1 MLSDEQNDIV
11 QGEIEKALNN
21 VDMVMGIPEDKKGFF
36 APDTSAWWAAGF
48 QKGVEFA
55 LANYNLLNPKKK
67 KEENSL
73 PTPLFEQVSP
83 FPLRQPEFVSFHGC
97 VVCVK
102 CNRHCAICFSCS

>member
-55 LANYNLLNPKKK
+55 LENYSLLNPKKK
-67 KEENSL
+67 KKEIAI
-73 PTPLFEQVSP
+73 PTPLFETFAPPALRRREGVSN
-83 FPLRQPEFVSFHGC
+83 HTC
-97 VVCVK
+97 VTCK
-102 CNRHCAICFSCS
+102 MCGIHCSICFSCS

>member
-36 APDTSAWWAAGF
+36 SPDTSAWWAAGF

-55 LANYNLLNPKKK
+55 LENYSILNPKKN
-67 KEENSL
+67 KEIAL
-73 PTPLFEQVSP
+73 PTPLFETISP
-83 FPLRQPEFVSFHGC
+83 PALRRREAVPVHGC
-97 VVCVK
+97 IECK
-102 CNRHCAICFSCS
+102 ICYRHCSICFTCS